1 MAIGEILY
9 LMWIRVMISMTK
21 PIFYDTDC
29 LSSFLQINRIDLLK
43 KEYSK
48 IIISDKVKSEL
59 YNKNT
64 PDKVKKRLTLLI
76 QEGYVEIKDLELGS
90 EEFDQYYEFITDDKT
105 EDIGKGELS
114 IISLAI
120 TKNGILASNNLDDVC
135 YFVKKYNLEHVT
147 TSKIIVTCYE
157 KGYLTFD
164 EADNIWKK
172 LLKNPKHPQMSFKD
186 FYNKDDK
193 MCYN

>member
-1 MAIGEILY
+1 
-9 LMWIRVMISMTK
+9 MIK
-21 PIFYDTDC
+21 PVFYDTDC

-48 IIISDKVKSEL
+48 IIISANVKDEL
-59 YNKNT
+59 FDKNT
-64 PDKVKKRLTLLI
+64 PEKVKNRLTSII
-76 QEGYVEIKDLELGS
+76 QDGYVEVKDLEFGS
-90 EEFDQYYEFITDDKT
+90 AEFEQYYEFITDDKT
-105 EDIGKGELS
+105 ENIGKGELS
-114 IISLAI
+114 VISLAI

-164 EADNIWKK
+164 EADEIWKE
-172 LLKNPKHPQMSFKD
+172 LLKNQKHPQMSFKD
-186 FYNKDDK
+186 FYDKDDK

>member
-1 MAIGEILY
+1 
-9 LMWIRVMISMTK
+9 MTK

>member
-1 MAIGEILY
+1 
-9 LMWIRVMISMTK
+9 MTK
-21 PIFYDTDC
+21 PVFYDTDC

-48 IIISDKVKSEL
+48 IIISAKVKDEL
-59 YNKNT
+59 FDKNT
-64 PDKVKKRLTLLI
+64 PEKIKNRLTSII
-76 QEGYVEIKDLELGS
+76 QDGYVEIKDLEFGS
-90 EEFDQYYEFITDDKT
+90 SEFEQYYEFITDDKT

-114 IISLAI
+114 VISLAI
-120 TKNGILASNNLDDVC
+120 AKNGILASNNLNDVC

-164 EADNIWKK
+164 EADNIWKE
-172 LLKNPKHPQMSFKD
+172 LLKNQKHPQKQLKKPLIQKFHLI
-186 FYNKDDK
+186 
-193 MCYN
+193 

>member
-1 MAIGEILY
+1 
-9 LMWIRVMISMTK
+9 MTK
-21 PIFYDTDC
+21 PVFYDTDC

-48 IIISDKVKSEL
+48 IIITTKVKDEL
-59 YNKNT
+59 FNKNT
-64 PDKVKKRLTLLI
+64 PEKVKNRLTSLI
-76 QEGYVEIKDLELGS
+76 HDGYVEIKDLEFGS
-90 EEFDQYYEFITDDKT
+90 TEFNQYYSFITDYKT

-114 IISLAI
+114 VISLAI
-120 TKNGILASNNLDDVC
+120 AKNGILASNNLDDVC
-135 YFVKKYNLEHVT
+135 YFVKKYNLEHIT

-164 EADNIWKK
+164 EADNIWKV

-186 FYNKDDK
+186 FYDKDDK
-193 MCYN
+193 ICYE